1 MKRKSR
7 SHSAS
12 EKDNRKSNPNPNRE
26 MKIKTQLLVLAL
38 GICPG
43 ISNIAQSQGS
53 DRRPAGIPRPM
64 ERREHPA
71 SRTPAPVPEEN
82 EVMMEFP
89 LETRTIDGAGNN
101 LANPTWGSAE
111 TTVLRLASIAYTDG
125 LDSPAG
131 EGRPSAREVS
141 NAIFAQGAAVEND
154 YGATDYLWQWGQ
166 FLDHDIVE
174 TPTISPEE
182 AFDIQVPTGD
192 SWFDPFHTGTQTIAL
207 NRSLYE
213 VVDGVREQV
222 NAITSYIDASNV
234 YGSDD
239 ERSFALRTLDGTG
252 MLKTSDGDLL
262 PFNEE
267 ELPNAGSTSSA
278 FFLAGD
284 VRANEQ
290 LGLAAMHT
298 LFVREH
304 NHWAGTLATADP
316 TLSDEELYQMAR
328 IIVSSEMQSITYR
341 EFLPL
346 LLGRKGLPAYS
357 GYKPQVNPG
366 IGNEFAAAAY
376 RVGHTM
382 LSPSLLRVDAN
393 GDEISGGHVS
403 LADAFFNPGEIL
415 DFGIAPILRG
425 LAAQNCQSIDAQ
437 LIDEVRN
444 FLFGPPGAGGFDLA
458 SLNIQRGRD
467 HGLPDYNQ
475 MRVDF
480 GLPAVTSFQ
489 EISEDADVVANLASV
504 YGLVDGI
511 DCWVGML
518 AETHLEGAMV
528 GETLSIVLGDQFR
541 RLRDGDRFYYRNYLP
556 RPLIEMIEQQS
567 LAKIIRRNTEI
578 GDELPD
584 NVFLPGAPV
593 FQNFESPAP
602 RPVVRKKKQ
611 SRNRK
616 NSIRNR
622 NARR

>member
-1 MKRKSR
+1 
-7 SHSAS
+7 
-12 EKDNRKSNPNPNRE
+12 
-26 MKIKTQLLVLAL
+26 MKIRAQLLVLAL
-38 GICPG
+38 GLCPG
-43 ISNIAQSQGS
+43 FSTIAQNQGG

-64 ERREHPA
+64 ERRERPA
-71 SRTPAPVPEEN
+71 PRPPAPVPGEG

-101 LANPTWGSAE
+101 LANPNWGAAE

-125 LDSPAG
+125 LESPAG
-131 EGRPSAREVS
+131 EDRPGARAVS
-141 NAIFAQGAAVEND
+141 NAIFAQGAAAEND

-182 AFDIQVPTGD
+182 AFDIPVPAGD
-192 SWFDPFHTGTQTIAL
+192 PRFDPFHTGTQRIAL

-222 NAITSYIDASNV
+222 NAITAYIDASNV

-252 MLKTSDGDLL
+252 KLKTSDGDLL
-262 PFNEE
+262 PFNED
-267 ELPNAGSTSSA
+267 ELPNAGSSSSA

-284 VRANEQ
+284 VRANGQ
-290 LGLAAMHT
+290 LGLASMHT

-304 NHWAGTLATADP
+304 NHWAETLAAADP

-328 IIVSSEMQSITYR
+328 IIVSSEMQSITHR

-357 GYKPQVNPG
+357 GYNPRVNPA

-382 LSPSLLRVDAN
+382 LSPTLLRVDAN

-415 DFGIAPILRG
+415 DFGIDPVLRG
-425 LAAQNCQSIDAQ
+425 LAAQTCQSIDAQ

-475 MRVDF
+475 LRVDF
-480 GLPAVTSFQ
+480 GLPALAGFD
-489 EISEDADVVANLASV
+489 EISEDPDVIARLASV
-504 YGLVDGI
+504 YSSVDEI
-511 DCWVGML
+511 DGWVGML

-528 GETLSIVLGDQFR
+528 GETLSIILGDQFR

-556 RPLIEMIEQQS
+556 RPLIDMVERQS

-593 FQNFESPAP
+593 FQNFESPAS
-602 RPVVRKKKQ
+602 RPVVQKKKK
-611 SRNRK
+611 RK
-616 NSIRNR
+616 NRSNGNR
-622 NARR
+622 NSRR

>member
-1 MKRKSR
+1 
-7 SHSAS
+7 
-12 EKDNRKSNPNPNRE
+12 
-26 MKIKTQLLVLAL
+26 MKIRAQLLVLAL
-38 GICPG
+38 GLCPG
-43 ISNIAQSQGS
+43 FSTIAQNQGG

-64 ERREHPA
+64 ERRERPA
-71 SRTPAPVPEEN
+71 PRPPAPVPGEG

-101 LANPTWGSAE
+101 LANPTWGAAE

-125 LDSPAG
+125 LESPAG
-131 EGRPSAREVS
+131 EDRPGARAVS
-141 NAIFAQGAAVEND
+141 NAIFAQGAAAEND

-182 AFDIQVPTGD
+182 PFDIPVPTGD
-192 SWFDPFHTGTQTIAL
+192 PRFDPFHTGTQRIAL

-222 NAITSYIDASNV
+222 NAITAYIDASNV

-252 MLKTSDGDLL
+252 KLKTSDGDLL
-262 PFNEE
+262 PFNED

-290 LGLAAMHT
+290 LGLASMHT

-304 NHWAGTLATADP
+304 NHWAETLAAADR

-357 GYKPQVNPG
+357 GYKPRVNPA

-382 LSPSLLRVDAN
+382 LSPTLLRVDSN

-415 DFGIAPILRG
+415 DFGIDPILRG
-425 LAAQNCQSIDAQ
+425 LAAQKCQSIDAQ

-475 MRVDF
+475 LRVDF
-480 GLPAVTSFQ
+480 GLPALAGFD
-489 EISEDADVVANLASV
+489 EISEDPDVIARLASV
-504 YGLVDGI
+504 YSSVDEI
-511 DCWVGML
+511 DGWVGML

-528 GETLSIVLGDQFR
+528 GETLSIILGDQFR

-556 RPLIEMIEQQS
+556 RPLIDMVERQS

-593 FQNFESPAP
+593 FQNFESPAS
-602 RPVVRKKKQ
+602 RPVVQKKKK
-611 SRNRK
+611 RK
-616 NSIRNR
+616 NRSNGNR
-622 NARR
+622 NSRR

>member
-1 MKRKSR
+1 
-7 SHSAS
+7 
-12 EKDNRKSNPNPNRE
+12 
-26 MKIKTQLLVLAL
+26 MKIRAQLLVLAL
-38 GICPG
+38 GLCPG
-43 ISNIAQSQGS
+43 FSTIAQNQGG

-64 ERREHPA
+64 ERRERPA
-71 SRTPAPVPEEN
+71 PRPPAPVPGEG

-101 LANPTWGSAE
+101 LANPNWGAAE

-125 LDSPAG
+125 LESPAG
-131 EGRPSAREVS
+131 EDSPGARAVS
-141 NAIFAQGAAVEND
+141 NAIFAQGAAAEND

-182 AFDIQVPTGD
+182 AFDIPVPAGD
-192 SWFDPFHTGTQTIAL
+192 PRFDPFHTGTQRIAL

-222 NAITSYIDASNV
+222 NAITAYIDASNV

-252 MLKTSDGDLL
+252 KLKTSDGDLL
-262 PFNEE
+262 PFNED
-267 ELPNAGSTSSA
+267 ELPKAGSSSSA

-290 LGLAAMHT
+290 LGLASMHT

-304 NHWAGTLATADP
+304 NHWAETLAAADP

-357 GYKPQVNPG
+357 GYNPRVNPA

-382 LSPSLLRVDAN
+382 LSPTLLRVDAN

-415 DFGIAPILRG
+415 DFGIDPVLRG
-425 LAAQNCQSIDAQ
+425 LAAQTCQSIDAQ

-475 MRVDF
+475 LRVDF
-480 GLPAVTSFQ
+480 GLPALAGFD
-489 EISEDADVVANLASV
+489 EISEDPDVIARLASV
-504 YGLVDGI
+504 YSSVDEI
-511 DCWVGML
+511 DGWVGML

-528 GETLSIVLGDQFR
+528 GETLSIILGDQFR

-556 RPLIEMIEQQS
+556 RPLIDMVERQS

-593 FQNFESPAP
+593 FQNFESPAS
-602 RPVVRKKKQ
+602 RPVVQKKKK
-611 SRNRK
+611 RK
-616 NSIRNR
+616 NRSNGNR
-622 NARR
+622 NSRR